1 MDIAPSVIDPNDP
14 KKIIWDLIVFVFVVL
29 GVLLAPLALALR
41 LPTLGW
47 LLILDILINIVFV
60 LDIFVQFRT
69 GFYDRRELVADRSRI
84 AKRYIKNGFAFDLIA
99 ALPLSLIPGT
109 AFTMANRFA
118 RVVRLMRMLK
128 IFVIFRQLNRF
139 SRTKMSSNVIRLS
152 IMAFWLFITA
162 HLITVGLLL
171 VGGLPVEG
179 PPAMRYLEAFYWTI
193 TTLATV
199 GYGDITPD
207 RSSPIQLI
215 YTIFAQIVGV
225 GMYGFVIG
233 NIASVISRMDMAKS
247 LFMERIEKVNTFMAY
262 REVPDELQ
270 HRVIDYFYYLWDT
283 RRGYDEATLVMEL
296 PRSIRVQLAQEIH
309 RDVIRKVPLFREATP
324 AFIRDI
330 VIHLESA
337 AFTPGDFIVHRGEPG
352 DEMFFVQRGTV
363 EVLDSDEK
371 TVRAVLTEGDYFGEI
386 ALIESVHRTATIRA
400 RDYCDLYSLHKNE
413 FEMVLHKYP
422 DFEATLRTTVA
433 ERYRTHS
440 S

>member
-1 MDIAPSVIDPNDP
+1 MDNVSSVIDPNDP
-14 KKIIWDLIVFVFVVL
+14 KKIAWDLIVFLFVVL
-29 GVLLAPLALALR
+29 GVLLSPLALALQ
-41 LPTLGW
+41 LPTIGW
-47 LLILDILINIVFV
+47 LLIIDSLINVVYLI
-60 LDIFVQFRT
+60 DIIVQFRT
-69 GFYDRRELVADRSRI
+69 GFYDRRQLVADRKRI
-84 AKRYIKNGFAFDLIA
+84 AKRYIKNGFIFDLIA
-99 ALPLSLIPGT
+99 TLPFSLIPGT
-109 AFTMANRFA
+109 TFSMANRFA
-118 RVVRLMRMLK
+118 RIFRLTRMLK

-139 SRTKMSSNVIRLS
+139 SRAKLSSNSIRLS

-171 VGGLPVEG
+171 VGGLPVDG

-247 LFMERIEKVNTFMAY
+247 MFMERIEKVNTFMAY

-309 RDVIRKVPLFREATP
+309 RDVIRKVPLFRDATP

-330 VIHLESA
+330 VIHLEAA
-337 AFTPGDFIVHRGEPG
+337 AFTPGDYIVHRGEPG
-352 DEMFFVQRGTV
+352 DEMFFVQRGAV
-363 EVLDSDEK
+363 EVLESDGK
-371 TVRAVLTEGDYFGEI
+371 TVRAVLSEGEFFGEI
-386 ALIESVHRTATIRA
+386 ALIKSVERTATIRA

-422 DFEATLRTTVA
+422 DFETRLNEIVV
-433 ERYRTHS
+433 ERYRT
-440 S
+440 